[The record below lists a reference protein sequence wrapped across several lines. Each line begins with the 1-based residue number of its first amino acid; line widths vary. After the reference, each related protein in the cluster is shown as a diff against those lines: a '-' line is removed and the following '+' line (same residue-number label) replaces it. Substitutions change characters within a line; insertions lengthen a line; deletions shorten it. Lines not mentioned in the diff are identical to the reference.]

1 MNWSDL
7 FEQENKKEYMQKL
20 KNFLENEYA
29 DSSKTIYPPKED
41 IFNAFKNTPL
51 DKVKCVIIG
60 QDPYHGPNQAMGM
73 SFSVRKSV
81 PIPKSLKNIFVEIQN
96 EYGYDIPT
104 NGDLTPWSKQGVL
117 LLNSVLTVREHE
129 PGSHR
134 GIGWEAFT
142 DSVIK
147 LIETKDVPVV
157 YMLWGNYAKSKQELI
172 TNKNHLVLTAT
183 HPSPFSA
190 HKGFFGC
197 GHFAKCNEF
206 LKENKIEEI
215 NWKI

>member
-7 FEQENKKEYMQKL
+7 LKRENKKEYMQKL

-29 DSSKTIYPPKED
+29 DSSKIIYPPKED

-60 QDPYHGPNQAMGM
+60 QDPYHSPNQAMGM
-73 SFSVRKSV
+73 SFSVRKNV

-104 NGDLTPWSKQGVL
+104 NGDLTPWAKQGVL

-134 GIGWEAFT
+134 GIGWETFT

-206 LKENKIEEI
+206 LKENEIEEI